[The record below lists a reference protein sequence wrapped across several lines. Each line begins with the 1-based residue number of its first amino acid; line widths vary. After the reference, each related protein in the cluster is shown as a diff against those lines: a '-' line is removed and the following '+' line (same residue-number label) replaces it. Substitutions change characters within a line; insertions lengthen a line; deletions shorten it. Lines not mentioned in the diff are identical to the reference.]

1 MNRHCEGT
9 NQMESNDSGMEAAMR
24 RFNLRDL
31 VASVVIVFLVGV
43 LAGQWLGVKRASLLA
58 TEARAAEPPAA
69 GQSVTDLRRSGDSF
83 ASIAEKVT
91 PAVVNISSTRTIP
104 GRVWRDPFREF
115 MWGDGLVKEPDR
127 TSQSLGSGVIVD
139 PSGIVVTNNHN
150 IDGADEIRVSLSDSR
165 ELKAKLVGRD
175 SWSDVAVLKID
186 GENLPVAQWGDSDK
200 LRVGDWV
207 VAIGNPF
214 GFNQTV
220 TAGIVSAKGRS
231 DVGVSEV
238 EEFIQTD
245 AAINPGNSG
254 GALVDIDGKLIG
266 INTAIFSKTG
276 GYQGIGF
283 AIPSKVVQA
292 NAEQLRRDGRIIRG
306 WIGVD
311 ARALT
316 SMIAQQLRLQDTNGA
331 WLGGLYRD
339 QPAHLAGLQRFDTI
353 VAVEGQPILNP
364 RDLRIAIS
372 DAKIGSTVTVTY
384 VREGQRHQTKVKI
397 TEHPLDQNGDPYAG
411 I

>member
-1 MNRHCEGT
+1 
-9 NQMESNDSGMEAAMR
+9 
-24 RFNLRDL
+24 
-31 VASVVIVFLVGV
+31 
-43 LAGQWLGVKRASLLA
+43 
-58 TEARAAEPPAA
+58 
-69 GQSVTDLRRSGDSF
+69 
-83 ASIAEKVT
+83 
-91 PAVVNISSTRTIP
+91 
-104 GRVWRDPFREF
+104 
-115 MWGDGLVKEPDR
+115 
-127 TSQSLGSGVIVD
+127 
-139 PSGIVVTNNHN
+139 
-150 IDGADEIRVSLSDSR
+150 
-165 ELKAKLVGRD
+165 
-175 SWSDVAVLKID
+175 VAVLKID
-186 GENLPVAQWGDSDK
+186 GQNLPVAAWGDSDK

-266 INTAIFSKTG
+266 INTAIFSQTG

-292 NAEQLRRDGRIIRG
+292 NAEQLRQNGRIIRG

-316 SMIAQQLRLQDTNGA
+316 SMIAQQLRLPDTNGA
-331 WLGGLYRD
+331 WIGRLYQD
-339 QPAHLAGLQRFDTI
+339 QPAHVAGLQRFDTI
-353 VAVEGQPILNP
+353 VDIDGQPILTP

-372 DAKIGSTVTVTY
+372 DAKIGSQKTITFL
-384 VREGQRHQTKVKI
+384 RGGQRQQTKVRI
-397 TEHPLDQNGDPYAG
+397 GEHPLDENGDPFPG
-411 I
+411 L

>member
-1 MNRHCEGT
+1 
-9 NQMESNDSGMEAAMR
+9 MR

-31 VASVVIVFLVGV
+31 VAGIVIVFLVGV
-43 LAGQWLGVKRASLLA
+43 LAGQWVGTKRAGLL
-58 TEARAAEPPAA
+58 TGEAMAAEPAVVQTT
-69 GQSVTDLRRSGDSF
+69 GVGELRRTGESF
-83 ASIAEKVT
+83 ANIAEKVT
-91 PAVVNISSTRTIP
+91 PAVVNISSTRKIP
-104 GRVWRDPFREF
+104 GRVWRDPLREF
-115 MWGDGLVKEPDR
+115 MWGDGLIKEPDR
-127 TSQSLGSGVIVD
+127 TSQSLGSGVITD

-150 IDGADEIRVSLSDSR
+150 IEGADEIRVSLSDSR
-165 ELKAKLVGRD
+165 EFTAKVIGRD
-175 SWSDVAVLKID
+175 SWSDIAVLKID
-186 GENLPVAQWGDSDK
+186 GDNLPVAAWGDSEK
-200 LRVGDWV
+200 LRVGEWV
-207 VAIGNPF
+207 IAIGNPF

-231 DVGVSEV
+231 DVGVSQV

-254 GALVDIDGKLIG
+254 GALVDINGQVVG

-292 NAEQLRRDGRIIRG
+292 NADELMKNGRIIRG

-316 SMIAQQLRLQDTNGA
+316 SMISDQLGLQDTNGA
-331 WLGGLYRD
+331 WINGLYRD
-339 QPAHLAGLQRFDTI
+339 QPAHQAGLQRYDTI
-353 VAVEGQPILNP
+353 VAVNDQPVRTP

-372 DAKIGSTVTVTY
+372 DSKIGSTNSITFF
-384 VREGQRHQTKVKI
+384 RNGQRQQTKVKI
-397 TEHPLDQNGDPYAG
+397 TEHPQDQNGDPYSG

>member
-1 MNRHCEGT
+1 
-9 NQMESNDSGMEAAMR
+9 MR

-31 VASVVIVFLVGV
+31 IAGLVIVFLVGV
-43 LAGQWLGVKRASLLA
+43 LAGQWLGVKRTSLLA
-58 TEARAAEPPAA
+58 GAAQAAEPSPAA
-69 GQSVTDLRRSGDSF
+69 APGLADLRRSQDSF
-83 ASIAEKVT
+83 ANIAERVT
-91 PAVVNISSTRTIP
+91 PAVVNISSTRIIP
-104 GRVWRDPFREF
+104 GRVWRDPFREYI
-115 MWGDGLVKEPDR
+115 WGDGLVKEPDR

-139 PSGIVVTNNHN
+139 ASGLVVTNNHN
-150 IDGADEIRVSLSDSR
+150 ISGADEVRVSLSDAR
-165 ELKAKLVGRD
+165 EFKAKIVGRD

-186 GENLPVAQWGDSDK
+186 GQNLPVAAWGDSDK

-266 INTAIFSKTG
+266 INTAIFSQTG

-292 NAEQLRRDGRIIRG
+292 NAEQLRQNGRIIRG

-316 SMIAQQLRLQDTNGA
+316 SMIAQQLRLPDTNGA
-331 WLGGLYRD
+331 WIGRLYQD
-339 QPAHLAGLQRFDTI
+339 QPAHVAGLQRFDTI
-353 VAVEGQPILNP
+353 VDIDGQPILTP

-372 DAKIGSTVTVTY
+372 DAKIGSQKTITFL
-384 VREGQRHQTKVKI
+384 RGGQRQQTKVRI
-397 TEHPLDQNGDPYAG
+397 GEHPLDENGDPFPG
-411 I
+411 L